1 MSFEESYVRVVL
13 MIARRKGFNI
23 TKPLSLL
30 NRFVEGNLY
39 KRRKVACLT
48 AYYQSLLTLNLIL

>member
-1 MSFEESYVRVVL
+1 MKDMENINKSGKLCFE
-13 MIARRKGFNI
+13 I
-23 TKPLSLL
+23 L
-30 NRFVEGNLY
+30 NPY